1 VIAVELAPGVTAPLR
16 AIKDRGTQ
24 PPRCRPIS
32 GAIACAAR
40 RLVDNAL
47 SGGPIRHM
55 FGGVIVDGDRGVL
68 LTGLRDSALV
78 IEG

>member
-1 VIAVELAPGVTAPLR
+1 VIAVELAPDVTASLR
-16 AIKDRGTQ
+16 AMKDRGTQ
-24 PPRCRPIS
+24 PPRCHKGPIS

-55 FGGVIVDGDRGVL
+55 FGV
-68 LTGLRDSALV
+68 
-78 IEG
+78 